1 MGYASAFERKET
13 AVRATPRMN
22 LEDMMQ
28 NEISQ
33 TQKINT
39 AWFHLQEVPRG
50 VKVIETENR
59 ADFQGE
65 GEGSYF

>member
-1 MGYASAFERKET
+1 MWSLHAMGYASAFERKET

-28 NEISQ
+28 SEISQ

-39 AWFHLQEVPRG
+39 A
-50 VKVIETENR
+50 
-59 ADFQGE
+59 
-65 GEGSYF
+65 